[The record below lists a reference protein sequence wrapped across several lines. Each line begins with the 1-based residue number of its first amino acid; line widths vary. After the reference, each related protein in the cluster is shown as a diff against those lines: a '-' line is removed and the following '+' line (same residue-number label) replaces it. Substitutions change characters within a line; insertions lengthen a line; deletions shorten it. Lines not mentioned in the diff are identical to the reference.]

1 MSIAF
6 DWMVFQTLNSD
17 IPTLINK
24 EVGSFLFSVKRSYA
38 IHDISNVKPGL
49 AVMPVEWITQPQTP
63 TPLFAKSSATTPP
76 EDELD
81 WIYEFDIKLQEQL
94 QNHEKK
100 RRPTVSSN
108 TNSSFGDEKSNIK
121 EGVESFKRKT
131 IVAVLGLFNRGKT
144 HVLNQLAGIKLPS
157 SKKPHTKGLSFM
169 DPSHLQWILLDT
181 AGTNAPLGRVQ
192 NDEEKAL
199 VQKRATEMFTQ
210 ELAFAFADIIVVV
223 VNELTWPDQGNKR
236 FCNSK

>member
-1 MSIAF
+1 MGSYKS
-6 DWMVFQTLNSD
+6 TLNDKTDCYDFIID
-17 IPTLINK
+17 ITNIDDVVKTGWPIYLSPSLFK
-24 EVGSFLFSVKRSYA
+24 E
-38 IHDISNVKPGL
+38 ISKSEEKHK
-49 AVMPVEWITQPQTP
+49 AFTQNQ
-63 TPLFAKSSATTPP
+63 
-76 EDELD
+76 
-81 WIYEFDIKLQEQL
+81 Q
-94 QNHEKK
+94 
-100 RRPTVSSN
+100 
-108 TNSSFGDEKSNIK
+108 
-121 EGVESFKRKT
+121 KT

-157 SKKPHTKGLSFM
+157 SKKLHTKGLSFV